1 MTSIIFVEVHGSAP
15 DACVAVVIDAHPPD
29 RSKHQD
35 ILKIQYCM
43 SNRQSDIFQTLFEI
57 FPTCS
62 NVIANDSRIVVYGF
76 EKVD

>member
-1 MTSIIFVEVHGSAP
+1 MISIIFVKVHGSAT
-15 DACVAVVIDAHPPD
+15 DALAVVIDAHPPD

-62 NVIANDSRIVVYGF
+62 NIANDSRIVVYGI